1 VQALLRW
8 DPGWFASR
16 ELAERRELGFPPAV
30 RMASVTGKTEA
41 VAELLSAAKLPDGAE
56 LLGPVPADDEQER
69 MLVRVSRGRAAEMA
83 RALHEASA
91 VRSAR
96 KAALPVRIEVDPA
109 ALF

>member
-1 VQALLRW
+1 
-8 DPGWFASR
+8 
-16 ELAERRELGFPPAV
+16 
-30 RMASVTGKTEA
+30 
-41 VAELLSAAKLPDGAE
+41 
-56 LLGPVPADDEQER
+56 